1 MGRRPPTRRELIGF
15 FAYGLGVAKPLLQCS
30 QVTKSYRST
39 RVLRGVDLSVGA
51 GQSVAIVGE
60 NGSGKSTF
68 LNVCAGVVR
77 PDDGTVRRTARV
89 GFCPQQPGLVD
100 LLTIS
105 DHLQLAVAGTD
116 DPSAA
121 ETRIRALL
129 DELHLEAQLPMTA
142 AELSGGQRQKLN
154 VALSVANDP
163 ELILLD
169 EPYQGFDHGSYLDL
183 WELIGRWTGD
193 GRAVVVITHML
204 TERDRVDRVLTMKD
218 GVLG

>member
-1 MGRRPPTRRELIGF
+1 MPITT
-15 FAYGLGVAKPLLQCS
+15 ALLNCS
-30 QVTKSYRST
+30 EITKSYRNT
-39 RVLRGVDLSVGA
+39 HVLRGVNLEVQPGE
-51 GQSVAIVGE
+51 SVAIVGE

-77 PDDGTVRRTARV
+77 PDGGTVRRTSRV
-89 GFCPQQPGLVD
+89 GFCPQKPGLVD
-100 LLTIS
+100 LLTIG
-105 DHLQLAVAGTD
+105 DHLRLAVAGKD
-116 DPSAA
+116 DPAA
-121 ETRIRALL
+121 ATGRIHNLL
-129 DELHLEAQLPMTA
+129 DELTLDATLPMTA

-183 WELIGRWTGD
+183 WDLILRWTSD

-204 TERDRVDRVLTMKD
+204 AERDRVDRVLTMQD
-218 GVLG
+218 GVLT

>member
-1 MGRRPPTRRELIGF
+1 MPITT
-15 FAYGLGVAKPLLQCS
+15 ALLNCS
-30 QVTKSYRST
+30 EITKSYRNT
-39 RVLRGVDLSVGA
+39 HVLRGVNLEVQPGE
-51 GQSVAIVGE
+51 SVAIVGE

-77 PDDGTVRRTARV
+77 PDGGTVRRTSRV
-89 GFCPQQPGLVD
+89 GFCPQKPGLVD
-100 LLTIS
+100 LLTIG
-105 DHLQLAVAGTD
+105 DHLRLAVAGKD
-116 DPSAA
+116 DPAA
-121 ETRIRALL
+121 ATGRIHNLL
-129 DELHLEAQLPMTA
+129 DELNLDATLPMTA

-183 WELIGRWTGD
+183 WDLILRWTSD

-204 TERDRVDRVLTMKD
+204 AERDRVDRVLTMQD
-218 GVLG
+218 GVLT